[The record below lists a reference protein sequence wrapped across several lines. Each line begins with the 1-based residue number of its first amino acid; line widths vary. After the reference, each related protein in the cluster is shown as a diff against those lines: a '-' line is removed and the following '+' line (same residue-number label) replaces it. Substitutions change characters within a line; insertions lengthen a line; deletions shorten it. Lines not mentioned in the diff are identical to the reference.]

1 MSGRW
6 NDMTGRLLLR
16 FAVVLHRTVAGRDA
30 AERLQARRNRALRAA
45 HRRGVPIDVL
55 AARMRLMPSWI
66 RQVLNGRRP
75 AEPPEVEEAA

>member
-1 MSGRW
+1 
-6 NDMTGRLLLR
+6 MTGRLLLR

-55 AARMRLMPSWI
+55 AARMRLTPSWI